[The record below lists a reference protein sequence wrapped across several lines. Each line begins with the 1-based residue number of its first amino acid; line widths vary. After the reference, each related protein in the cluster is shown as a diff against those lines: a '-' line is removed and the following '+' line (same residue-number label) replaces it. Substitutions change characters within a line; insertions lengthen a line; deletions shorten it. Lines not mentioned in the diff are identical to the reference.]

1 MHTERLDYRDDDVV
15 CEAFVAYD
23 ATTDRS
29 RPCVLI
35 GHSWAGQIDADRE
48 TATKMARLGYVGFAL
63 DVYGKGLRG
72 GIWADNS
79 ALMQPFL
86 DDRAMLRRRLLA
98 GVAAAK
104 AHPLVDAGRVGAVGF
119 CFGGLCVL
127 DLARS
132 ATASAGLRG
141 VVSVHGIFAPP
152 ELGRQERITAK
163 VLALHGYDD
172 PLATPQNLLDFAK
185 EMSAAGADWQ
195 VHAYGN
201 TMHAFTAPGA
211 NMPDRGV
218 QYNADAARRSGI
230 AIENFFEE
238 VFA

>member
-1 MHTERLDYRDDDVV
+1 MHTERLDYRDGDVV
-15 CEAFVAYD
+15 CEGFVAYD

-104 AHPLVDAGRVGAVGF
+104 AHSLVDAGRVGAVGF

-201 TMHAFTAPGA
+201 TMHAFTAPAA